1 MVDADQLMTVSS
13 VLHHNVKCV
22 TSFVLLYRH
31 YFRYRKKGGNEVD
44 KKLHKGIF
52 SREIKIIRNCK

>member
-22 TSFVLLYRH
+22 TSFVFAVPSLL
-31 YFRYRKKGGNEVD
+31 RYRKKGGNEVD